1 MPIKDTKEGS
11 THHKDDACY
20 KCGICKSHFFT
31 DRDRMQH
38 VCQHPDLR
46 LRYCHLGW
54 WPGRV
59 RPGFTAG
66 AIESSTGAHC
76 LGAVRL
82 IVALRLCARA

>member
-38 VCQHPDLR
+38 VCIGEEEFRQ
-46 LRYCHLGW
+46 RYYNKQ
-54 WPGRV
+54 
-59 RPGFTAG
+59 
-66 AIESSTGAHC
+66 
-76 LGAVRL
+76 
-82 IVALRLCARA
+82 